1 MIFQSS
7 LLSTVMFF
15 LSSSVLSSQHT
26 REALKEFFLCKTSR
40 ALGRAALAA
49 GGVRVQGRRQGPVVE
64 ERKPVDEVE
73 AEEEEQEEDVQP
85 GVGRFLSLL
94 LALAD
99 VDGSL
104 VVHLLERALLPLRL
118 ERLGRLELHLEQE
131 SGVLDEGAEDEE
143 YAHDDPRLDCRQAL
157 RLRNVAA
164 QEKNGCDISLKVKLQ
179 LFYA

>member
-1 MIFQSS
+1 M
-7 LLSTVMFF
+7 
-15 LSSSVLSSQHT
+15 
-26 REALKEFFLCKTSR
+26 CKTSR

-73 AEEEEQEEDVQP
+73 AEEEDGEEEQEEDVQP

-94 LALAD
+94 LALVD

-157 RLRNVAA
+157 RLRNVTA
-164 QEKNGCDISLKVKLQ
+164 QEKNGCDISLIVKLQ
-179 LFYA
+179 LLYA